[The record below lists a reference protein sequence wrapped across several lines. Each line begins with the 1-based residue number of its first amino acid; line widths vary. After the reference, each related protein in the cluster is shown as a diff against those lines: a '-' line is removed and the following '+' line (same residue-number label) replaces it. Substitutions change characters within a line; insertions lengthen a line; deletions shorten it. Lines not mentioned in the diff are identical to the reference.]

1 MLPDDVLLVI
11 FDFCEDELQLSK
23 KLLSAWKSLV
33 QVCRRWRSLV
43 FGSPRRLNLRLVVT
57 TKRFADTLDVWPP
70 FPIVILALSIGDE
83 DIGPIIA
90 VLGHRDRV
98 DEIHLWRTNVSKLK
112 HFLAVMQEPFPE
124 LTFLRLQSYEDTLP
138 VVPDSFLGGSA
149 PRLQKLML
157 DRIPFPGLPKLL
169 LSATHLDNVQLSR
182 IPHSGYIS
190 PDAVVT
196 ALSTLT
202 SLKSFRLE
210 FQSPLSHP
218 DLESRR
224 LLPSTRTV
232 LPVLTHFSFKGV
244 CDYLDVFVA
253 RIGAPRLDVLSIS
266 FFNDIVFDAS
276 QFIQFISRTPT
287 LKAPEK
293 AHVFFEDRAA
303 RVNFSSQTSDHTV
316 EISCRELDW
325 QVSSLEQVCT
335 SCLPTI
341 STTEDLH
348 IYPDPYSEPHWQDN
362 IEDSLWLEL
371 LHPFIAVKN
380 LYLSEEFAPLI
391 VPALQELV
399 GDRTIEV
406 LPILKNL
413 FLEEL
418 RPSGPVHE
426 GIGKFIVARELSGLP
441 ITVFL
446 RESSARR
453 SIIDEVP
460 LLYKH
465 STIIISSSQLT
476 TLRVVVS
483 SSLIWS
489 D

>member
-1 MLPDDVLLVI
+1 
-11 FDFCEDELQLSK
+11 
-23 KLLSAWKSLV
+23 
-33 QVCRRWRSLV
+33 
-43 FGSPRRLNLRLVVT
+43 
-57 TKRFADTLDVWPP
+57 
-70 FPIVILALSIGDE
+70 
-83 DIGPIIA
+83 
-90 VLGHRDRV
+90 
-98 DEIHLWRTNVSKLK
+98 
-112 HFLAVMQEPFPE
+112 
-124 LTFLRLQSYEDTLP
+124 
-138 VVPDSFLGGSA
+138 
-149 PRLQKLML
+149 
-157 DRIPFPGLPKLL
+157 
-169 LSATHLDNVQLSR
+169 
-182 IPHSGYIS
+182 
-190 PDAVVT
+190 
-196 ALSTLT
+196 
-202 SLKSFRLE
+202 
-210 FQSPLSHP
+210 
-218 DLESRR
+218 
-224 LLPSTRTV
+224 
-232 LPVLTHFSFKGV
+232 
-244 CDYLDVFVA
+244 
-253 RIGAPRLDVLSIS
+253 
-266 FFNDIVFDAS
+266 
-276 QFIQFISRTPT
+276 
-287 LKAPEK
+287 
-293 AHVFFEDRAA
+293 
-303 RVNFSSQTSDHTV
+303 
-316 EISCRELDW
+316 
-325 QVSSLEQVCT
+325 
-335 SCLPTI
+335 LPTI